1 MKLKLS
7 PKDSLCKIVLHDVQ
21 TFALEGE
28 TLMVVFK
35 NGVTRNYPLMHLW
48 YYESHVDSH
57 KG

>member
-21 TFALEGE
+21 TFELEGE

-35 NGVTRNYPLMHLW
+35 NGVTRTK
-48 YYESHVDSH
+48 VDLR
-57 KG
+57 G